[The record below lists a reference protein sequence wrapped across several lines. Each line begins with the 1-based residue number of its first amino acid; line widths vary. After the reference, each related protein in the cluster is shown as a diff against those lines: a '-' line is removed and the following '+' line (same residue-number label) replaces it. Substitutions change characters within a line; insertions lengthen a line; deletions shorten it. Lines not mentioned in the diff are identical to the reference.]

1 MPLRQTRAALLLLSI
16 GVPSLAPL
24 PAFAQAVLKETVPH
38 ITESGYAE
46 AEVVPDIAVLTVG
59 VTTKR
64 KEASQAA
71 SDNAA
76 AVQALL
82 SEIKSEGIDPKDVK
96 TISAELAPVFE
107 EQRDA
112 TGRLIKRTQT
122 GYEASQRLQVRVR
135 ALDRAGVL
143 AIQLI
148 KKGANE
154 LQSVHYDY
162 EHKAELYD
170 RLRGEAMKD
179 AIHRAKDH
187 VTAAGIS
194 LGRILEIAPE
204 NAGERFKYPSA
215 AAMPLAPRSE
225 VPGIPMAPGT
235 LTFTSQV
242 QVVWELQP

>member
-1 MPLRQTRAALLLLSI
+1 MPFRRTRAVLLLLSLA
-16 GVPSLAPL
+16 VSSLAPMPL
-24 PAFAQAVLKETVPH
+24 FAQAALRETVPH
-38 ITESGYAE
+38 ITETGHAE
-46 AEVVPDIAVLTVG
+46 AEVVPDIAVLTLG

-64 KEASQAA
+64 KDASLAA

-76 AVQALL
+76 SVQALL
-82 SEIKSEGIDPKDVK
+82 TEIKSEGIDAKDVR
-96 TISAELAPVFE
+96 TISADLAPVFE
-107 EQRDA
+107 DGHDA
-112 TGRLIKRTQT
+112 VGHVIKQIQT

-135 ALDRAGVL
+135 ALDRAGGL
-143 AIQLI
+143 ALRLI

-154 LQSVHYDY
+154 LQSVQFEY

-179 AIHRAKDH
+179 AIRRAKDH

-204 NAGERFKYPSA
+204 DAGERFKFASA
-215 AAMPLAPRSE
+215 AAIPLASRSG

-235 LTFTSQV
+235 LTFSSQV

>member
-1 MPLRQTRAALLLLSI
+1 MPFRSARAALLFLS
-16 GVPSLAPL
+16 VAVASCAPL
-24 PAFAQAVLKETVPH
+24 PLLAQTALKESVPH
-38 ITESGYAE
+38 ITETGH
-46 AEVVPDIAVLTVG
+46 AEVEVIPDIAVLTLG

-64 KEASQAA
+64 KDAALAA

-82 SEIKSEGIDPKDVK
+82 TEIKSEGIDPKDVK
-96 TISAELAPVFE
+96 TISADLAPVFE
-107 EQRDA
+107 DQRDA
-112 TGRLIKRTQT
+112 VGHVIKQIQT

-135 ALDRAGVL
+135 TLDQAGVL
-143 AIQLI
+143 ALRLI

-179 AIHRAKDH
+179 AIRRAKDH
-187 VTAAGIS
+187 VTAAGVS

-204 NAGERFKYPSA
+204 DANERFKFTAA
-215 AAMPLAPRSE
+215 AAMPLAARSDL
-225 VPGIPMAPGT
+225 PGIPMAPGT

-242 QVVWELQP
+242 QVVWELLP